1 MKLSDLPNDVLV
13 NHIIPYTY
21 SPQNRELL
29 QDIRNFKTDLDFTE
43 SVYMTIY
50 NEFILLHDL
59 IKFCNNKKYPVFNID
74 VKFENILKRGFML
87 RCMSEPVLTYHIFQ
101 HYHRNMNTNIMRK
114 IRLLWGLLL
123 PGQRSRFINNH
134 ILEE

>member
-1 MKLSDLPNDVLV
+1 MKWSDLPNDVV
-13 NHIIPYTY
+13 INHIIPYTY

-29 QDIRNFKTDLDFTE
+29 IDIRSFKTDLDFTE

-74 VKFENILKRGFML
+74 VKFENILRRNFML

-101 HYHRNMNTNIMRK
+101 QYHRNMNTNIMRK

-123 PGQRSRFINNH
+123 PRQRSRFINNN